1 MKPGRMGF
9 HRAFSHGPEQGSYYY
24 SPCPMCDYKTI
35 LLAKNVRSLHLGFGD
50 SYRCVMHI
58 IERTCKVA
66 IENMQLQRLELT
78 VSNIWRWDNY
88 WWLGQ
93 VIHRIN
99 DATKET
105 GRLLSVSSESF
116 SAGSYTA
123 GFASETWFWNATEG
137 GEPLQWVDDWAKK
150 CAYDAAKMK
159 ALYDKRK
166 PGATAENPIVS

>member
-1 MKPGRMGF
+1 
-9 HRAFSHGPEQGSYYY
+9 
-24 SPCPMCDYKTI
+24 MCDYKTI
-35 LLAKNVRSLHLGFGD
+35 LLAKNVRSLHLDFGD
-50 SYRCVMHI
+50 SYHCVMHT

-78 VSNIWRWDNY
+78 VSNIWSWDNH

-93 VIHRIN
+93 VIHRVN

-105 GRLLSVSSESF
+105 GRLLSVSSKPF

-123 GFASETWFWNATEG
+123 GFASETWFWNTTQG

-150 CAYDAAKMK
+150 RADDAAKMK
-159 ALYDKRK
+159 ALYDRRK
-166 PGATAENPIVS
+166 PGVTAENPIAS